1 MSLSVLPVMAV
12 IIMEGLYGGLNC
24 SVVPEVCS
32 IKLGRILYGV
42 QGTGFKA
49 ERPGVELCLSP
60 LTRLWTLVSPSV
72 KLGQ

>member
-1 MSLSVLPVMAV
+1 MSLPVLPVMAV
-12 IIMEGLYGGLNC
+12 IIMEGLYGGLNR
-24 SVVPEVCS
+24 SVVPEICS
-32 IKLGRILYGV
+32 IKLGGILYGV

-49 ERPGVELCLSP
+49 ERRGVEFCLSP